1 MPDRADT
8 GYLLALASRRW
19 NEILERHFAD
29 AGFAE
34 VRASYGALLVPLFEE
49 DGLRLGELARRA
61 GLSKQT
67 VTTMSRLLERDR
79 LVSRE
84 PDSGDGRATRL
95 FLTERARGFEPV
107 VESVLAELDQQVARI
122 LGPES
127 ASLLK
132 RALAD
137 LGALGEAIGRGG
149 RVDPS
154 ADDRAAAASG
164 YSSSS
169 SST

>member
-1 MPDRADT
+1 MAVDRTDT

-19 NEILERHFAD
+19 NEILEHRFAD

-61 GLSKQT
+61 RLSKQT
-67 VTTMSRLLERDR
+67 VTTMSRLLERDG
-79 LVSRE
+79 LVTRE
-84 PDSGDGRATRL
+84 PDATDGRATRL
-95 FLTERARGFEPV
+95 FLTARARRFEPV
-107 VESVLAELDQQVARI
+107 ANAVLTELEQQVAEM
-122 LGPES
+122 LGGEP
-127 ASLLK
+127 AAGLK
-132 RALAD
+132 RALA
-137 LGALGEAIGRGG
+137 ALAELAEGG
-149 RVDPS
+149 RV
-154 ADDRAAAASG
+154 